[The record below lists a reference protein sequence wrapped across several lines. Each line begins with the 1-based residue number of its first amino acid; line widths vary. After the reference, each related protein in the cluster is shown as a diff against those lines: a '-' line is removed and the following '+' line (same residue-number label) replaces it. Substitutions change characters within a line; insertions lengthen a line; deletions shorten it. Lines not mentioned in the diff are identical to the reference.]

1 MTTADAQAYCMAYT
15 KQSGSNFYYS
25 FLFLSRAKRQAMYT
39 VYAFCKA
46 VDSAVDEPPPGSN
59 PKDEL
64 RRWRQELDAVY
75 GGTPTLPITVSL
87 AHHVKTLS
95 IPKVYFEELIR
106 GVEMDL
112 SNSRYA
118 TFDELSLYCYRVAS
132 VVGLICL
139 HIFGT
144 TSARAQDYAV
154 SLGMAFQLTN
164 ILRDINADAS
174 DNRVYLPLDD
184 LQSHNYSEKAL
195 LQKNYSQE
203 FKTLMQ
209 QEAARAR
216 QYYEKARAAL
226 ASMPSSERRTLIVA
240 EIMRGIYSRILDKI
254 EQSGYQVFGPRI
266 SLSTSHRLAIAIRIW
281 FRPSPPWPL
290 RLNRPFL
297 SWAPA

>member
-1 MTTADAQAYCMAYT
+1 MTAADAQAYCTAYT

-25 FLFLSRAKRQAMYT
+25 FLFLSKAKRQAMYT

-46 VDSAVDEPPPGSN
+46 VDSAVDEPPAGSN

-64 RRWRQELDAVY
+64 RRWRRELDAVY

-87 AHHVKTLS
+87 AHHVKALS
-95 IPKVYFEELIR
+95 IPKVYFEELVK

-164 ILRDINADAS
+164 ILRDIGVDAS

-184 LQSHNYSEKAL
+184 LQSCNYSEKAL
-195 LQKNYSQE
+195 LQKTYSPE
-203 FKTLMQ
+203 FKALMQ

-226 ASMPSSERRTLIVA
+226 TSMPPSERRALIVA

-266 SLSTSHRLAIAIRIW
+266 SLSTSHRLAIALSIW
-281 FRPSPPWPL
+281 L
-290 RLNRPFL
+290 R
-297 SWAPA
+297 A

>member
-1 MTTADAQAYCMAYT
+1 MTAADAQAYCTAYT

-25 FLFLSRAKRQAMYT
+25 FLFLSKAKRHAMYT

-46 VDSAVDEPPPGSN
+46 VDSAVDEPPAGSN

-64 RRWRQELDAVY
+64 RRWRRELDAVY

-87 AHHVKTLS
+87 AHHVKALS
-95 IPKVYFEELIR
+95 IPKVYFEELVK

-112 SNSRYA
+112 SNNRYA

-144 TSARAQDYAV
+144 SSPRAQDYAV

-164 ILRDINADAS
+164 ILRDVGADAS

-184 LQSHNYSEKAL
+184 LRSCNYSEKAL
-195 LQKNYSQE
+195 LQKTYSPE
-203 FKTLMQ
+203 FKALMQ

-216 QYYEKARAAL
+216 QYYEKAQAAL
-226 ASMPSSERRTLIVA
+226 TSLPPSERRALVVA

-254 EQSGYQVFGPRI
+254 ERSGYQVFGPRI
-266 SLSTSHRLAIAIRIW
+266 SLSTTHRLAIAFSIW
-281 FRPSPPWPL
+281 FRS
-290 RLNRPFL
+290 
-297 SWAPA
+297 

>member
-1 MTTADAQAYCMAYT
+1 MTAADAQAYCTAYT

-25 FLFLSRAKRQAMYT
+25 FLFLSKAKRQAMYT
-39 VYAFCKA
+39 IYAFCKA
-46 VDSAVDEPPPGSN
+46 VDSAVDEPPAGSN

-64 RRWRQELDAVY
+64 RRWRRELDAVY

-87 AHHVKTLS
+87 AHHVKALS
-95 IPKVYFEELIR
+95 IPKAYFEELIK

-112 SNSRYA
+112 SNNRYA

-144 TSARAQDYAV
+144 TSPRAQDYAV

-164 ILRDINADAS
+164 ILRDVGADAIE
-174 DNRVYLPLDD
+174 NRVYLPLED
-184 LQSHNYSEKAL
+184 LRNCRYSEKAL
-195 LQKNYSQE
+195 LQKTYSPE

-226 ASMPSSERRTLIVA
+226 AALPPSERRALIVA
-240 EIMRGIYSRILDKI
+240 EIMLGIYSRILDKI
-254 EQSGYQVFGPRI
+254 ERSGYQVFGPRI
-266 SLSTSHRLAIAIRIW
+266 SLSTSHRLAIALSIW
-281 FRPSPPWPL
+281 FRS
-290 RLNRPFL
+290 
-297 SWAPA
+297 

>member
-1 MTTADAQAYCMAYT
+1 MTAADAQAYCTAYT

-25 FLFLSRAKRQAMYT
+25 FLFLSKAKRQAMYT

-46 VDSAVDEPPPGSN
+46 VDSAVDEPPAGSN

-64 RRWRQELDAVY
+64 RRWRRELDAVY

-95 IPKVYFEELIR
+95 IPKVYFEELVK

-112 SNSRYA
+112 SNNRYA

-164 ILRDINADAS
+164 ILRDIGADAS

-184 LQSHNYSEKAL
+184 LHSCHYSEQAL
-195 LQKNYSQE
+195 LQKTYSPE

-209 QEAARAR
+209 QETARAR
-216 QYYEKARAAL
+216 QYYEKARASL
-226 ASMPSSERRTLIVA
+226 TSMPPSDRRALVVA

-266 SLSTSHRLAIAIRIW
+266 SLSTSQRLVIALSTW
-281 FRPSPPWPL
+281 L
-290 RLNRPFL
+290 R
-297 SWAPA
+297 S

>member
-1 MTTADAQAYCMAYT
+1 MTPADAQAYCTAYT

-25 FLFLSRAKRQAMYT
+25 FLFLSKAKRQAMYT
-39 VYAFCKA
+39 IYAFCKA
-46 VDSAVDEPPPGSN
+46 VDSAVDEPPAGSN

-64 RRWRQELDAVY
+64 RRWRRELDAVY
-75 GGTPTLPITVSL
+75 GGAPTLPITVSL
-87 AHHVKTLS
+87 AHHVKALS
-95 IPKVYFEELIR
+95 IPKVYFEELIK

-112 SNSRYA
+112 SNNRYT

-164 ILRDINADAS
+164 ILRDIDADAS
-174 DNRVYLPLDD
+174 DNRVYLPLED
-184 LQSHNYSEKAL
+184 LHSCNYSEKSL
-195 LQKNYSQE
+195 LQKTSSPE
-203 FKTLMQ
+203 LKMLMQ
-209 QEAARAR
+209 QETARAR
-216 QYYEKARAAL
+216 QYYEKARASLTA
-226 ASMPSSERRTLIVA
+226 MPPSERRALIVA

-266 SLSTSHRLAIAIRIW
+266 SLSTSHRLAIALSIW
-281 FRPSPPWPL
+281 FRS
-290 RLNRPFL
+290 
-297 SWAPA
+297 

>member
-1 MTTADAQAYCMAYT
+1 MTAADAQAYCTAYT

-25 FLFLSRAKRQAMYT
+25 FLFLSKAKRQAMYT
-39 VYAFCKA
+39 IYAFCKA
-46 VDSAVDEPPPGSN
+46 VDSAVDEPPAGSN

-64 RRWRQELDAVY
+64 RRWRRELDAVY

-87 AHHVKTLS
+87 AHHVKALS
-95 IPKVYFEELIR
+95 IPKAYFEELVK

-112 SNSRYA
+112 SNNRYA

-144 TSARAQDYAV
+144 TSPRAQDYAV

-164 ILRDINADAS
+164 ILRDVGTDAIE
-174 DNRVYLPLDD
+174 NRVYLPLDD
-184 LQSHNYSEKAL
+184 LRNCNYSEKAL
-195 LQKNYSQE
+195 LQKTYSPE

-226 ASMPSSERRTLIVA
+226 AALPPSERRALIVA

-254 EQSGYQVFGPRI
+254 ERSGYQVFGPRI
-266 SLSTSHRLAIAIRIW
+266 SLSTTHRLAIALSIW
-281 FRPSPPWPL
+281 FRS
-290 RLNRPFL
+290 
-297 SWAPA
+297 

>member
-1 MTTADAQAYCMAYT
+1 MAIMTAADAQAYCTAYT

-25 FLFLSRAKRQAMYT
+25 FLFLSKAKRQAMYT
-39 VYAFCKA
+39 IYAFCKA
-46 VDSAVDEPPPGSN
+46 VDSAVDEPPAGSN

-64 RRWRQELDAVY
+64 RRWRRELDAVY
-75 GGTPTLPITVSL
+75 GGTPTLPIAVSL
-87 AHHVKTLS
+87 AHHVKALS
-95 IPKVYFEELIR
+95 IPKAYFEELVK

-112 SNSRYA
+112 SPTRYA

-144 TSARAQDYAV
+144 TSPRAQDYAV

-164 ILRDINADAS
+164 ILRDIAADAS

-184 LQSHNYSEKAL
+184 LRNCNYSEQAL
-195 LQKNYSQE
+195 LQKTYSPE
-203 FKTLMQ
+203 FKALMQ
-209 QEAARAR
+209 QEAHRAR

-226 ASMPSSERRTLIVA
+226 AGLPQSERRALIVA

-266 SLSTSHRLAIAIRIW
+266 SLSTSHRLAIALRIW
-281 FRPSPPWPL
+281 IRS
-290 RLNRPFL
+290 
-297 SWAPA
+297 

>member
-1 MTTADAQAYCMAYT
+1 MTAADAQAYCTAYT

-25 FLFLSRAKRQAMYT
+25 FLFLSKAKRQAMYT
-39 VYAFCKA
+39 IYAFCKA
-46 VDSAVDEPPPGSN
+46 VDSAVDEPPAGSN

-64 RRWRQELDAVY
+64 RRWRRELDAVY
-75 GGTPTLPITVSL
+75 GGTPTLQITVSL

-95 IPKVYFEELIR
+95 IPKAYFEELVK

-112 SNSRYA
+112 SNNRYA

-144 TSARAQDYAV
+144 TSPRAQDYAV

-164 ILRDINADAS
+164 ILRDVGADAS

-184 LQSHNYSEKAL
+184 LRASNYSEKAL
-195 LQKNYSQE
+195 LQKTYSPE
-203 FKTLMQ
+203 FKMLMQ
-209 QEAARAR
+209 QEATRAR

-226 ASMPSSERRTLIVA
+226 AALPPSERRALIVA

-254 EQSGYQVFGPRI
+254 ERSGYQVFGPRI
-266 SLSTSHRLAIAIRIW
+266 SLSTSHRLAIALSIW
-281 FRPSPPWPL
+281 L
-290 RLNRPFL
+290 R
-297 SWAPA
+297 S

>member
-1 MTTADAQAYCMAYT
+1 MTAADAQAYCTAYT

-25 FLFLSRAKRQAMYT
+25 FLFLSKAKRQAMYT
-39 VYAFCKA
+39 IYAFCKA
-46 VDSAVDEPPPGSN
+46 VDSAVDEPPAGSN

-64 RRWRQELDAVY
+64 RRWRRELDAVY

-95 IPKVYFEELIR
+95 IPKVYFEELVK

-112 SNSRYA
+112 SNNRYT

-164 ILRDINADAS
+164 ILRDIGADAS

-184 LQSHNYSEKAL
+184 LHSCNYSEQAL
-195 LQKNYSQE
+195 LQKTYSPE

-216 QYYEKARAAL
+216 QYYEKARASL
-226 ASMPSSERRTLIVA
+226 ISMPPSERRALIVA

-266 SLSTSHRLAIAIRIW
+266 SLSTSHRLSIALSIW
-281 FRPSPPWPL
+281 L
-290 RLNRPFL
+290 R
-297 SWAPA
+297 S

>member
-281 FRPSPPWPL
+281 FR
-290 RLNRPFL
+290 
-297 SWAPA
+297 A